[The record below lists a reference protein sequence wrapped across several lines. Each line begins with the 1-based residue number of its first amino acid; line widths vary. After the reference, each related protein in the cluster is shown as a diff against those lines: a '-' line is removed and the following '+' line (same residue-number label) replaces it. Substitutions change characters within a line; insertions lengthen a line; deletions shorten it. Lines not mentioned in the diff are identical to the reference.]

1 MFQDIPSG
9 NPSAHPCL
17 DKWLG
22 WTNEAELRGY
32 FTSDEI
38 QQAFSWDHCAVGFCP
53 PAGGRLATLGAHFAY
68 AVRENNFVR
77 CREIVGH
84 VRAELIKGD

>member
-22 WTNEAELRGY
+22 WTDGAEQRGY
-32 FTSDEI
+32 FTPDEI
-38 QQAFSWDHCAVGFCP
+38 QQAFSWSTCAVGFNP
-53 PAGGRLATLGAHFAY
+53 TPGGRLANLGAHFAHH
-68 AVRENNFVR
+68 VRKNNFAR
-77 CREIVGH
+77 CREIISEI
-84 VRAELIKGD
+84 RAEL